1 MLNNIN
7 LYEKQRRLV
16 STVSNEI
23 LEKEKSS
30 HILVDI
36 LSQITEF
43 RSGMGR
49 EHITNINK
57 ITELLLIKLLE
68 KTPKYGLTP
77 KDVYLIATAS
87 ALHDIGK
94 VEINGAILNKTGKL
108 TAEEFDEVKKH
119 TVLGAQMIANVH
131 EYRDEP
137 LVKYAYQ
144 ICLYHHEKYDGKGYP
159 KGLKGDEIP
168 IAAQVVSLADVYDA
182 LTAKRVYKEPY
193 SSVEAINMILN
204 GECGQFNPVLLE
216 CLLDIKDFLTK
227 NANGEIK

>member
-1 MLNNIN
+1 M
-7 LYEKQRRLV
+7 
-16 STVSNEI
+16 
-23 LEKEKSS
+23 
-30 HILVDI
+30 VDI

-119 TVLGAQMIANVH
+119 TVLGARRA
-131 EYRDEP
+131 R
-137 LVKYAYQ
+137 
-144 ICLYHHEKYDGKGYP
+144 
-159 KGLKGDEIP
+159 
-168 IAAQVVSLADVYDA
+168 
-182 LTAKRVYKEPY
+182 TAE
-193 SSVEAINMILN
+193 
-204 GECGQFNPVLLE
+204 
-216 CLLDIKDFLTK
+216 
-227 NANGEIK
+227 

>member
-1 MLNNIN
+1 MLN
-7 LYEKQRRLV
+7 
-16 STVSNEI
+16 
-23 LEKEKSS
+23 
-30 HILVDI
+30 
-36 LSQITEF
+36 
-43 RSGMGR
+43 
-49 EHITNINK
+49 NINK
-57 ITELLLIKLLE
+57 ITELLPIKLLE

-119 TVLGAQMIANVH
+119 TVLGAQMISNVH

-137 LVKYAYQ
+137 PVKYAYQ

-168 IAAQVVSLADVYDA
+168 IAAQVVSPADVYDA

-216 CLLDIKDFLTK
+216 CLPDIKDFLTK